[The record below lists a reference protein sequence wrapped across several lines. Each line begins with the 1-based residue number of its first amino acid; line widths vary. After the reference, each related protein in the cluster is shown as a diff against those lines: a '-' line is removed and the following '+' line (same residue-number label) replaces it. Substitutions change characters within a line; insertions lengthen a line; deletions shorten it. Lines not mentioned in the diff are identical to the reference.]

1 MIRQRRDTGQD
12 IVAETDDADDERRIA
27 SDADDANDQR
37 RIAVLEGRV
46 EELEALLEGLQDS
59 VHREMIRHD
68 RQIGALTERTQAPE
82 MARALDRYSRKR
94 GI

>member
-1 MIRQRRDTGQD
+1 MIRQRRDTEQD
-12 IVAETDDADDERRIA
+12 IAVDADDADDHRRIA
-27 SDADDANDQR
+27 
-37 RIAVLEGRV
+37 ILEGRV
-46 EELEALLEGLQDS
+46 EELEALLVGLQDS
-59 VHREMIRHD
+59 VDREMIRHD